1 MVVEFKV
8 LDPDILLYGIPSTE
22 SLGAAGYDLRANIK
36 TPILIQTQTTTKIP
50 TGIAVSIKDR
60 SSAAFIFARSG
71 LAANFSITLQN
82 GVGVI
87 DSDYQGELQV
97 LLRNEGTDSYK
108 VNPGDRIAQ
117 LVFMKVDHPMV
128 AVVQNFTDDSIRG
141 EGGFGSTGVETRSL
155 ADLSIE
161 PSKHTVLSGRELPT
175 QALGNDWPILRG
187 DMLDTTTYYEPTGQA
202 LLESEYGED

>member
-22 SLGAAGYDLRANIK
+22 SLGAAGYDLRANVKSPVI
-36 TPILIQTQTTTKIP
+36 IQPSTTVKLP

-60 SSAAFIFARSG
+60 FSAAFIFARSG
-71 LAANFSITLQN
+71 LSAKFGITLQN

-97 LLRNEGTDSYK
+97 LLRNEGSDPYK

-141 EGGFGSTGVETRSL
+141 GGGFGSTGVETRL
-155 ADLSIE
+155 LTDLSSE
-161 PSKHTVLSGRELPT
+161 PSKQPALAGRELPT
-175 QALGNDWPILRG
+175 QSLGNDWPILRG

>member
-36 TPILIQTQTTTKIP
+36 NPILIQPQTTVKLP
-50 TGIAVSIKDR
+50 TGIAISTKDR
-60 SSAAFIFARSG
+60 FSAAFIFARSG
-71 LAANFSITLQN
+71 LAAKFSITLQN

-97 LLRNEGTDSYK
+97 LLRNEGTDSCK

-117 LVFMKVDHPMV
+117 LVFMKVEHPMV
-128 AVVQNFTDDSIRG
+128 AIVQDFTALSIRG
-141 EGGFGSTGVETRSL
+141 EDGFGSTGVETRSL
-155 ADLSIE
+155 TDLSSE
-161 PSKHTVLSGRELPT
+161 PSKHTILSGRELPT
-175 QALGNDWPILRG
+175 QSLGNDDPITVG
-187 DMLDTTTYYEPTGQA
+187 SSLDTTTHYEPTGQA